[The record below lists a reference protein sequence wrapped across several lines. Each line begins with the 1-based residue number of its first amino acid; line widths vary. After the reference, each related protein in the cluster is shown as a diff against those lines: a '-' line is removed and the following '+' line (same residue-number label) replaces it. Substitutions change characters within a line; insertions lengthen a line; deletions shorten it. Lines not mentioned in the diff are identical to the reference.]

1 MNLGLNYGGG
11 SVASANQGLSPLNYG
26 LGAAELALAGGING
40 LVDIGAG
47 FASAVALPF
56 VGLNRAVGVQQAISS
71 VLGYEL
77 KTAGAL
83 DIGNRLAF
91 IGEGVEAL
99 RGISEERFGLGATA
113 VGFGVVDAGAQIGTL
128 LLGARPLLSAAKRGS
143 GSEVA
148 ANSVDELV
156 DANTLLRTHSL
167 EGKRSIQRVEEIAS
181 DMRLNG
187 YNGPAIDVVEANGN
201 KYIVDGHHRAA
212 AARQAGIPVKI
223 NIVDDIF
230 NHPSSYQSIDEVIQS
245 AETVGFDRL
254 VPRKR

>member
-1 MNLGLNYGGG
+1 
-11 SVASANQGLSPLNYG
+11 
-26 LGAAELALAGGING
+26 
-40 LVDIGAG
+40 
-47 FASAVALPF
+47 

-83 DIGNRLAF
+83 DISNRLAF

-148 ANSVDELV
+148 ANSADMFRKIENTGEFSGLKVPMQSRYVDIAAQEGGIGLDGVKVRIVRDPELIGKDLYGYTHPDGSIDLYP
-156 DANTLLRTHSL
+156 DAFTNTEQLVKTLGHERTHTMQIDIFGHPNKYSADP
-167 EGKRSIQRVEEIAS
+167 I
-181 DMRLNG
+181 RLNQELRMNENAAHG
-187 YNGPAIDVVEANGN
+187 IEDSFWQYYLSN
-201 KYIVDGHHRAA
+201 KTG
-212 AARQAGIPVKI
+212 
-223 NIVDDIF
+223 
-230 NHPSSYQSIDEVIQS
+230 
-245 AETVGFDRL
+245 RL
-254 VPRKR
+254 GKFE